1 MKLSEL
7 KPGNKAKIISL
18 APKSGIKRRLQD
30 MGVLP
35 GEVVEVLK
43 VAPLGDPVEV
53 KIKGYSLSL
62 RKIEA
67 EDIEVEVLK

>member
-7 KPGNKAKIISL
+7 KPGSKAKIVSL
-18 APKSGIKRRLQD
+18 ATKSGIKRRLQD

-43 VAPLGDPVEV
+43 VAPFGDPVEV
-53 KIKGYSLSL
+53 KVKGYSLSL
-62 RKIEA
+62 RKSEA
-67 EDIEVEVLK
+67 EDIEVEVLE